1 MIDNDRWQLPQGIE
15 ELLPVRAAALEALR
29 VQLLGSMQARGYRL
43 VSPPM
48 IEFLESLLTG
58 TGSAV
63 ERATY
68 RVSDSETGR
77 TMGVRADFTPQVARI
92 DAHYLAD
99 SEVNR
104 LCYAGPVVRTRPR
117 TPGGAREELQ
127 LGGELFGIA
136 DLSAD
141 CEVIDTMLNLFDVV
155 GAKDVTLSI
164 GHVGIYRELVKLA
177 KLDEQ
182 GKQQILATLQQFSIP
197 DMDALIERE
206 GEGESSNGDLSS
218 FRNLMDL
225 SGDVSL
231 LDSARAVLPNTG
243 EIAACLDQLAGVCEF
258 VASAYPNSRIH
269 IDLANVRGYQY
280 HTGIIFE
287 CLVDGAGKAL
297 ANGGRYDAIGADFGR
312 SRPATG
318 FSADLKALL
327 SLQPEALN
335 TAKAI
340 LAPSQQDAGLRSV
353 VAQLRSSGEQVINR
367 LSDSDA
373 EHCDRQ
379 LVKLKN
385 EWVVEPLER

>member
-15 ELLPVRAAALEALR
+15 ELLPVKAAALEALR

-182 GKQQILATLQQFSIP
+182 GKQAILATLQQFSIP
-197 DMDALIERE
+197 DMDTLIKR
-206 GEGESSNGDLSS
+206 EGESSNVDLSS
-218 FRNLMDL
+218 FRSLMDL

-243 EIAACLDQLAGVCEF
+243 EIVACLDQLTGVCEF
-258 VASAYPNSRIH
+258 VTRSYPEVNIH

-287 CLVDGAGKAL
+287 CLVEGAGKAL
-297 ANGGRYDAIGADFGR
+297 ANGGRYDAIGASFGR

-327 SLQPEALN
+327 SLQPEVFN
-335 TAKAI
+335 PAKAI
-340 LAPSQQDAGLRSV
+340 LAPSEQGEGLRSV
-353 VAQLRSSGEQVINR
+353 IAELRSSGEQVINR
-367 LSDSDA
+367 LSETDA
-373 EHCDRQ
+373 ELCDRQ
-379 LVKLKN
+379 LVIKKN
-385 EWVVEPLER
+385 QWVVELLMH

>member
-1 MIDNDRWQLPQGIE
+1 MSNNDRWQLPQGIE

-29 VQLLGSMQARGYRL
+29 VRLLESMQARGYRL

-58 TGSAV
+58 TGSAL

-68 RVSDSETGR
+68 KVADAETGR

-92 DAHYLAD
+92 DAHYLTD

-117 TPGGAREELQ
+117 APGGAREELQ

-155 GAKDVTLSI
+155 GARDITLSL
-164 GHVGIYRELVKLA
+164 GHVGIYSELVKLA
-177 KLDEQ
+177 ELDDFGGQEV
-182 GKQQILATLQQFSIP
+182 LATLQQFSIP
-197 DMDALIERE
+197 DMDALVNA
-206 GEGESSNGDLSS
+206 SNKDLSS

-225 SGDVSL
+225 AGDIGV
-231 LDSARAVLPNTG
+231 LDRARDALPNTS
-243 EIAACLDQLAGVCEF
+243 EITSCLDQVVGVCDF
-258 VASAYPNSRIH
+258 VRAAYPNVQIH

-327 SLQPEALN
+327 SLQPEAKD

-340 LAPSQQDAGLRSV
+340 LAPSLSDAGLRSV
-353 VAQLRSSGEQVINR
+353 ITELRAIGEQVINQ
-367 LSDSDA
+367 LSETDA

-379 LVKLKN
+379 LVNKNN
-385 EWVVEPLER
+385 EWVVEPLIQ

>member
-15 ELLPVRAAALEALR
+15 ELLPVKAAALEALR
-29 VQLLGSMQARGYRL
+29 VQLLRSMQARGYRL

-58 TGSAV
+58 TGAAV

-92 DAHYLAD
+92 DAHYLTD

-104 LCYAGPVVRTRPR
+104 LCYAGPVIRTRPR

-136 DLSAD
+136 ELSAD

-155 GAKDVTLSI
+155 GASDITLSI
-164 GHVGIYRELVKLA
+164 GHVGIYRELVKIA
-177 KLDEQ
+177 KLDDQ
-182 GKQQILATLQQFSIP
+182 AKQELLATLQQFSIP
-197 DMDALIERE
+197 DMDTLVQR
-206 GEGESSNGDLSS
+206 ESSSADLSY
-218 FRNLMDL
+218 FRGLINLAGAA
-225 SGDVSL
+225 SV
-231 LDSARAVLPNTG
+231 LDRARDVLPNTS
-243 EIAACLDQLAGVCEF
+243 EIVACLDQLTGVCEF
-258 VASAYPNSRIH
+258 VTRSYPEVNIH

-287 CLVDGAGKAL
+287 CLVEGAGKAL
-297 ANGGRYDAIGADFGR
+297 ANGGRYDAIGAGFGR

-327 SLQPEALN
+327 SLQPEVFN
-335 TAKAI
+335 PAKAI
-340 LAPSQQDAGLRSV
+340 LAPSEQDEGLRSV
-353 VAQLRSSGEQVINR
+353 IAELRSSGEQVINR
-367 LSDSDA
+367 LSETDA
-373 EHCDRQ
+373 ELCDRQ
-379 LVKLKN
+379 LVIKN
-385 EWVVEPLER
+385 NQWVVELLMH

>member
-29 VQLLGSMQARGYRL
+29 VRLLESMQARGYRL

-58 TGSAV
+58 TGSAL

-68 RVSDSETGR
+68 KVADAETGR

-92 DAHYLAD
+92 DAHYLTD

-117 TPGGAREELQ
+117 APGGAREELQ

-155 GAKDVTLSI
+155 GASEITLSV
-164 GHVGIYRELVKLA
+164 GHVGIYRDLVKLA
-177 KLDEQ
+177 KLDDLC
-182 GKQQILATLQQFSIP
+182 GQQVLSTLQQFSIP
-197 DMDALIERE
+197 DMDALVDGSDE
-206 GEGESSNGDLSS
+206 DLSN
-218 FRNLMDL
+218 FRSLMNLA
-225 SGDVSL
+225 GDTSV
-231 LDSARAVLPNTG
+231 LDRARDALPNTS
-243 EIAACLDQLAGVCEF
+243 EIAACLDQVAGVCDF
-258 VASAYPNSRIH
+258 VRNAYPNVQIH

-280 HTGIIFE
+280 HTGIVFE

-327 SLQPEALN
+327 SLQPEAMN
-335 TAKAI
+335 AAKAV
-340 LAPSQQDAGLRSV
+340 LAPPQSDAGLRSV
-353 VAQLRSSGEQVINR
+353 IAELRASGEQVISQ
-367 LSDSDA
+367 LSETDA

-379 LVKLKN
+379 LVNKNN
-385 EWVVEPLER
+385 EWVVEPLIQ